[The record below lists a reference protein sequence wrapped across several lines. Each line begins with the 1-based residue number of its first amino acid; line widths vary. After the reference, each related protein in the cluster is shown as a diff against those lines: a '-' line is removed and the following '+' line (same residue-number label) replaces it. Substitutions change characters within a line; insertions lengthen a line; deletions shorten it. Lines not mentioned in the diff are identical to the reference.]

1 MNRGLHRNTGGFT
14 ILETIIVLT
23 VTIALLGSMLTLFQQ
38 RIPRTQFAK
47 AVNELSVRLTDVAT
61 QVADGNYPEISNIKC
76 TIGGSGLPEIED
88 SGTTGQGTNQDC
100 IFLGQ
105 AVKFGSP
112 NCNTGNNECDDLK
125 IFTVAGRRQYTDSSS
140 GIGVT
145 QLVNSLDKA
154 NPNSNNSVAI
164 QTYKIGYGLQVKK
177 AYYQSISTNTNV
189 GGVAYYQQFGSS
201 VNSVTGDPEG
211 ILPINL
217 YPVGDNIGIA
227 DTDFINEI
235 QNTGNPTTTP
245 KTIKI
250 CLKSGTSDQYAI
262 LDLGLGGN
270 AGDVQQRIVSK
281 TEWED
286 TSECG

>member
-1 MNRGLHRNTGGFT
+1 MNRGLHRKSGGFT

-23 VTIALLGSMLTLFQQ
+23 VTIALLGSMLALFQG

-76 TIGGSGLPEIED
+76 TIDGSDYPKIED
-88 SGTTGQGTNQDC
+88 SGLTGQGTNQEC

-105 AVKFGSP
+105 AVKFGSQ
-112 NCNTGNNECDDLK
+112 NCNIGNNECDDLK
-125 IFTVAGRRQYTDSSS
+125 IFTVAGRRQYIDASN
-140 GIGVT
+140 VT
-145 QLVNSLDKA
+145 QVVNSLSDA
-154 NPNSNNSVAI
+154 NPYSSDTVAI
-164 QTYKIGYGLQVKK
+164 QTYKLGYGLQVKK
-177 AYYQSISTNTNV
+177 AFYQGGSGPEDV
-189 GGVAYYQQFGSS
+189 GGIVYYQQFGSS
-201 VNSVTGDPEG
+201 VNLVTGDPEG

-217 YPVGDNIGIA
+217 YPVSGSIGDADSAFIGTGIK
-227 DTDFINEI
+227 
-235 QNTGNPTTTP
+235 NTRTSAPA
-245 KTIKI
+245 TIKV

-281 TEWED
+281 DDWEAPN
-286 TSECG
+286 ECG